1 MIELFILCTKLS
13 CATKARKVAL
23 CVCRIPFKQ
32 SCYDNNKLTIAISKI
47 ERNYPERHKKTVSC
61 LQDYPKRL
69 AIMHRYLKEI
79 FTSEVYEIHF
89 LCTR

>member
-1 MIELFILCTKLS
+1 MREMLP
-13 CATKARKVAL
+13 
-23 CVCRIPFKQ
+23 CVFVEYLLNNLVI
-32 SCYDNNKLTIAISKI
+32 NKLTVEIFKI
-47 ERNYPERHKKTVSC
+47 ERNCPKEYKKTVSC

-69 AIMHRYLKEI
+69 TIMHRYLKEI